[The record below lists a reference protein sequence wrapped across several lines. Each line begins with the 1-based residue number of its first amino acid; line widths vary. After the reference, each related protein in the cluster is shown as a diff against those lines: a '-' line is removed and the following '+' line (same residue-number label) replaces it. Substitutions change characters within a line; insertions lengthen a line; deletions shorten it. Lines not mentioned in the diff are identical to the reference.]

1 MVPDPQKMVAQ
12 YLKSGS
18 SADFEKIVIT
28 YSRLV
33 FGTAMRKTGNS
44 ILAEEITQ
52 EVFIT
57 LAQKIGTIRE
67 THKLSGWLHRT
78 TLYLAANAIRKES
91 RRRNSMKAYL
101 NEASRSE
108 GVPVEDEKWQRAL
121 PVLDEV
127 IDQLPSRDREAVMM
141 RFYDGVSFKA
151 IGRKVGKSE
160 DASRKQVLR
169 ALEKIARLLKKKG
182 VIIPPATLGVMLGGC
197 LTRDLQALPTSS
209 IAQLATSA
217 SSSTPFSLSS
227 QALLVMSQYKI
238 SFIVASCALFIPVA
252 MEWQKSRNEQG
263 AASGDQPLESGVIHQ
278 ASLRKSTRSSRQ
290 VSPRTQE
297 ELLVVLEEISELKQR
312 FRREAQLEN
321 LMLNLKKS
329 ELQPALE
336 ALKSSSISHR
346 NFRYQAQRL
355 LFNRWARLDVPNAI
369 EVSGSLENQE
379 LRRAA
384 RYGVVEGWVLDDP
397 VAVDDFLANL
407 PEGAE
412 RENLTNYR
420 WHEQSY
426 HDPEAAAPMVLQIA
440 DEKERYDRLGT
451 VVDGFA
457 ARDPSAGIEFV
468 NGLEEGI
475 TKDKLLEKLIESLS
489 KEKPQEGYER
499 AVSLL
504 DGPPLKST
512 LSQIIGEWAE
522 VDAEQ
527 AYQAIIELPAEDRDV
542 EVISKYAEGLTDY
555 GLVTSQLSQL
565 GNERERSAFVAG
577 LADGLNGKDFESPNL
592 TKENIT
598 QVRELVEK
606 LPPGED
612 RFQARWNLARAW
624 ASRDYEAAVDWYQS
638 QPGVKESMKDK
649 FERLFRP

>member
-1 MVPDPQKMVAQ
+1 M
-12 YLKSGS
+12 
-18 SADFEKIVIT
+18 
-28 YSRLV
+28 
-33 FGTAMRKTGNS
+33 
-44 ILAEEITQ
+44 
-52 EVFIT
+52 
-57 LAQKIGTIRE
+57 
-67 THKLSGWLHRT
+67 
-78 TLYLAANAIRKES
+78 
-91 RRRNSMKAYL
+91 
-101 NEASRSE
+101 
-108 GVPVEDEKWQRAL
+108 
-121 PVLDEV
+121 
-127 IDQLPSRDREAVMM
+127 
-141 RFYDGVSFKA
+141 
-151 IGRKVGKSE
+151 
-160 DASRKQVLR
+160 
-169 ALEKIARLLKKKG
+169 
-182 VIIPPATLGVMLGGC
+182 
-197 LTRDLQALPTSS
+197 
-209 IAQLATSA
+209 
-217 SSSTPFSLSS
+217 
-227 QALLVMSQYKI
+227 
-238 SFIVASCALFIPVA
+238 
-252 MEWQKSRNEQG
+252 
-263 AASGDQPLESGVIHQ
+263 
-278 ASLRKSTRSSRQ
+278 
-290 VSPRTQE
+290 
-297 ELLVVLEEISELKQR
+297 VVLEEISELKQR

-346 NFRYQAQRL
+346 NFRYQGHRL

-527 AYQAIIELPAEDRDV
+527 AYQAMLELPAEDRDV

-577 LADGLNGKDFESPNL
+577 LADGLNGKDFDSPNL